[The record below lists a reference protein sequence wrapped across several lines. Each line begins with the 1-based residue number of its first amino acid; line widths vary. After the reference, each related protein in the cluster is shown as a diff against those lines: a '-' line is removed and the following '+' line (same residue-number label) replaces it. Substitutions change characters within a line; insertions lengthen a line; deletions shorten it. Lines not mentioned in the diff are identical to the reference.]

1 MGLLVR
7 MLALGRLWM
16 VLVLLVGC
24 SSWNLRGEGFAENEL
39 SEFCGQY
46 RQADLGTG
54 PAGLST
60 KAQQIEHSLGVHP

>member
-1 MGLLVR
+1 MGLAVR
-7 MLALGRLWM
+7 VLGLGRL
-16 VLVLLVGC
+16 LFLAVLLVGC
-24 SSWNLRGEGFAENEL
+24 SSWNLRGESFAENEL

-60 KAQQIEHSLGVHP
+60 KAQQIERSLGVHP